1 MTIILPL
8 PFKRDYVV
16 SVVEYESD
24 FLSRSPPALLITTA
38 GGSIVDATTRFVW
51 HLLQGIP
58 DAEGLGSSRP

>member
-24 FLSRSPPALLITTA
+24 FLSRSPPALLITA
-38 GGSIVDATTRFVW
+38 GGSIVDATTSLVW
-51 HLLQGIP
+51 HLLPGIP
-58 DAEGLGSSRP
+58 NAEGLGSSRP